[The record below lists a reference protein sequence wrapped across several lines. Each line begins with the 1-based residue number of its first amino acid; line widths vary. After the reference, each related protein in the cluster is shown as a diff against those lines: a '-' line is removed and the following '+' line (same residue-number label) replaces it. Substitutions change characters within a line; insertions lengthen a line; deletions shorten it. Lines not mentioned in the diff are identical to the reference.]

1 MLRPVK
7 MSRVVV
13 AGSKSVISPVVE
25 KLHELRLL
33 HIVNYNGSQPQFEM
47 GKPIGKAK
55 EYSED
60 LIKLRSV
67 TRYLDLNKKFPDKA
81 YPESQVLSEMDNL
94 LNNVGA
100 DVTATYERIAA
111 IDAEVK
117 SKQDQI
123 KALTPLA
130 VLPLPLESYYGY
142 DSLATFVGTA
152 ATPVDADV
160 ARVSPVNE
168 IYSGSA
174 KNATFVAI
182 FVPAEK
188 ASEVSSVLS
197 EHGFS
202 EISVPRLEGN
212 VDSAIA
218 TLEGGIKSLE
228 GEKVPLQ
235 KKLADM
241 KKQYEDLMLA
251 TDEYLSM
258 QTHKTEA
265 PLRFAETANAF
276 VIDGYV
282 PADQFS
288 RLKSELESAAGGK
301 LEVSLI
307 ADNEADELAEK
318 GEDIPTQMDN
328 PSLVK
333 PYELVTKMFAIPEY
347 KEFDPSLL
355 IFVFFPIMFGMILGD
370 IGYGVM
376 AFLTMVLLKKKFKTP
391 GWQQLI
397 NVVQISSVWAVIFG
411 IFFGE
416 IFGPLGLWGKVM
428 GHLHEHELEAVKAA
442 GLYFGEGVFGSLGR
456 IGFWPG
462 IDIFPLDRLAS
473 NAVLLLIGTSV
484 IIGIIHCSVGS
495 ILGIKTELAYGEKKH
510 AYFEKLPVMLIQVF
524 FGLLVL
530 GLVMGQMMLVI
541 ASAII
546 IVVAMV
552 MLVMG
557 PEGPMGLAHMPFYVS
572 NLISYLRLL
581 AIGLASVGLA
591 FAANQLAFYVVM
603 PMLSSGATD
612 SAEFTIPAIIAGL
625 VVLFA
630 VHFINFLLGILSPFM
645 HPLRLHYVEMFTKFY
660 SNHGGGVE
668 YSPFGHVRRFLKA

>member
-1 MLRPVK
+1 

-33 HIVNYNGSQPQFEM
+33 HIVNYNGSQPQFEL

-60 LIKLRSV
+60 LIKLRSI
-67 TRYLDLNKKFPDKA
+67 TRYLDLKNKAPDKT

-94 LNNVGA
+94 LNNIGA
-100 DVTATYERIAA
+100 DVTATFERITA
-111 IDAEVK
+111 IEAEVK

-123 KALTPLA
+123 KSLTPLA
-130 VLPLPLESYYGY
+130 VLPLPLDAYYGY
-142 DSLATFVGTA
+142 ESLATFVGTA
-152 ATPVDADV
+152 KTPVDADV
-160 ARVSPVNE
+160 AKVSPVNE

-174 KNATFVAI
+174 KNATFVAV
-182 FVPAEK
+182 FVPADK
-188 ASEVSSVLS
+188 AGEVSSVLS

-202 EISVPRLEGN
+202 ELSVPKLEGN
-212 VDSAIA
+212 VDAAIA

-228 GEKVPLQ
+228 GEKAPLQ
-235 KKLADM
+235 KKLADI

-251 TDEYLSM
+251 TDEFLSM
-258 QTHKTEA
+258 ETRKTEA
-265 PLRFAETANAF
+265 PLRFAETNNAF

-301 LEVSLI
+301 IEVSLI
-307 ADNEADELAEK
+307 ADKEAEDLVEK
-318 GEDIPTQMDN
+318 GEDVPSQMDN

-333 PYELVTKMFAIPEY
+333 PYELITKLFAIPEY

-370 IGYGVM
+370 VGYGVM
-376 AFLTMVLLKKKFKTP
+376 TLLVLIMLKKKFRTP

-397 NVVQISSVWAVIFG
+397 NVVMIGSVWSIIFG
-411 IFFGE
+411 VFFGE
-416 IFGPLGLWGKVM
+416 IFGPLGLWGRIM
-428 GHLHEHELEAVKAA
+428 HQLPEHEIELAKEA

-456 IGFWPG
+456 LGPLG
-462 IDIFPLDRLAS
+462 IFPLDRLAT
-473 NAVLLLIGTSV
+473 NAVLLLIGTS
-484 IIGIIHCSVGS
+484 IFIGVIHCSVGS
-495 ILGIKTELAYGEKKH
+495 ILGIKTELNYGEKKH
-510 AYFEKLPVMLIQVF
+510 AYFERLPVMLFQVF
-524 FGLLVL
+524 FSIALL
-530 GLVMGQMMLVI
+530 GLIMGQSILTYLG
-541 ASAII
+541 I
-546 IVVAMV
+546 IVVVVSIV

-557 PEGPMGLAHMPFYVS
+557 PEGAMGLAHVPSYVS

-591 FAANQLAFYVVM
+591 YAANQLAFYVIM
-603 PMLSSGATD
+603 PMLSGGATN
-612 SAEFTIPAIIAGL
+612 SAEFTIPAIIAGIMIL
-625 VVLFA
+625 VV

-660 SNHGGGVE
+660 SAHGGGVE
-668 YSPFGHVRRFLKA
+668 YSPFGHVRKFLKA

>member
-13 AGSKSVISPVVE
+13 AGSKDVIAPVVE
-25 KLHELRLL
+25 KLHELHLL
-33 HIVNYNGSQPQFEM
+33 HIVNYNGNQPSFEM

-55 EYSED
+55 EYSEN

-67 TRYLDLNKKFPDKA
+67 TRYLDIKNKAPEKV
-81 YPESQVLSEMDNL
+81 YPESQILSEMDNL

-100 DVTATYERIAA
+100 DITATYERITA

-123 KALTPLA
+123 RVLKPLA
-130 VLPLPLESYYGY
+130 VLPLPLEAYYGY

-160 ARVSPVNE
+160 AKVSPVNE

-174 KNATFVAI
+174 KNATVVAV
-182 FVPAEK
+182 FVPIDK
-188 ASEVSSVLS
+188 AGEVSSVLS
-197 EHGFS
+197 EHGFA
-202 EISVPRLEGN
+202 EMSVPKLEGS

-218 TLEGGIKSLE
+218 TLEGSIKSLE
-228 GEKVPLQ
+228 GEKAPLQ

-258 QTHKTEA
+258 QTQKTEA

-276 VIDGYV
+276 VIDGWG
-282 PADQFS
+282 PSDQFS
-288 RLKSELESAAGGK
+288 RLKGELESTAGGK
-301 LEVSLI
+301 VDVQLI
-307 ADNEADELAEK
+307 DDKEADGLVEQ
-318 GEDIPTQMDN
+318 GEDIPTKIDN

-333 PYELVTKMFAIPEY
+333 PYELITRLFAIPEY

-370 IGYGVM
+370 IGYGIM
-376 AFLTMVLLKKKFKTP
+376 TFLVVLLLKKKFRTE
-391 GWQQLI
+391 GWQQLTNI
-397 NVVQISSVWAVIFG
+397 VLIASVWAIIFG

-416 IFGPLGLWGKVM
+416 IFGPLGLWGRIM
-428 GHLHEHELEAVKAA
+428 GHLPEAQIELLKEE

-456 IGFWPG
+456 LGPLG
-462 IDIFPLDRLAS
+462 IFPMDRLAT
-473 NAVLLLIGTSV
+473 NAVLLLIGTS
-484 IIGIIHCSVGS
+484 IFIGVIHCSVGS
-495 ILGIKTELAYGEKKH
+495 ILGIKTELNYGEKKH
-510 AYFEKLPVMLIQVF
+510 AYFERLPVMLFQIF
-524 FGLLVL
+524 FSIALL
-530 GLVMGQMMLVI
+530 GLVMGQMMMVYLGGL
-541 ASAII
+541 
-546 IVVAMV
+546 IVVVSIV
-552 MLVMG
+552 MMVMG
-557 PEGPMGLAHMPFYVS
+557 PEGPMGLAHVPFYVS

-591 FAANQLAFYVVM
+591 FAANQLAFYVIM
-603 PMLSSGATD
+603 PMLSGGATN
-612 SAEFTIPAIIAGL
+612 SAEFSIPAIIIGIL
-625 VVLFA
+625 VLTV
-630 VHFINFLLGILSPFM
+630 VHFINMLLGILSPFM

-660 SNHGGGVE
+660 SAHGGGVE

>member
-13 AGSKSVISPVVE
+13 AGSKDVISPVVE

-33 HIVNYNGSQPQFEM
+33 HIVNYNGNQPEFEL

-60 LIKLRSV
+60 LIKLRSA
-67 TRYLDLNKKFPDKA
+67 TRYLDIKNKAPDKT

-100 DVTATYERIAA
+100 EVTATFERITA
-111 IDAEVK
+111 IEAEVK

-123 KALTPLA
+123 KALTPLS
-130 VLPLPLESYYGY
+130 VLPLPLDAYYGY

-168 IYSGSA
+168 VFTGTA
-174 KNATFVAI
+174 KNATLVAI
-182 FVPAEK
+182 FVPADK
-188 ASEVSSVLS
+188 AGEVSAVLS

-202 EISVPRLEGN
+202 ETSVPKLEGN

-218 TLEGGIKSLE
+218 TLEGSIKSLE
-228 GEKVPLQ
+228 GEMAPLQ

-258 QTHKTEA
+258 QTRKTEA

-282 PADQFS
+282 PSDQFA
-288 RLKSELESAAGGK
+288 RLKSELESAAGGR
-301 LEVSLI
+301 LEVQLI
-307 ADNEADELAEK
+307 ADKEADDLVEK
-318 GEDIPTQMDN
+318 GEDVPTQMDN
-328 PSLVK
+328 PSLAK
-333 PYELVTKMFAIPEY
+333 PYELVTRLFAIPEY

-370 IGYGVM
+370 VGYGVM
-376 AFLTMVLLKKKFKTP
+376 TLLVLILLKKRFRTE

-397 NVVQISSVWAVIFG
+397 NIVMIGSVWSIIFG
-411 IFFGE
+411 VFYGE
-416 IFGPLGLWGKVM
+416 IFGPLGLWGRVM
-428 GHLHEHELEAVKAA
+428 GQLPEAELVHLKSV
-442 GLYFGEGVFGSLGR
+442 GLYFGEGVYGSLGR
-456 IGFWPG
+456 LGPLG
-462 IDIFPLDRLAS
+462 IFPMDRLAS
-473 NAVLLLIGTSV
+473 NAVLLLIGTS
-484 IIGIIHCSVGS
+484 IFIGVIHCSVGS
-495 ILGIKTELAYGEKKH
+495 ILGILTELNYGEKKH
-510 AYFEKLPVMLIQVF
+510 AYFERLPVMLFQVF
-524 FGLLVL
+524 FAIALL
-530 GLVMGQMMLVI
+530 GLVMGQMIMVYLGAVV
-541 ASAII
+541 
-546 IVVAMV
+546 IVVSIV
-552 MLVMG
+552 MMVMG
-557 PEGPMGLAHMPFYVS
+557 PEGAMGLAHVPSYVS
-572 NLISYLRLL
+572 NLISYLRIL

-591 FAANQLAFYVVM
+591 YAANQLAFYVIM
-603 PMLSSGATD
+603 PMLSGGAKD
-612 SAEFTIPAIIAGL
+612 SAEFTIPAIIVGVL
-625 VVLFA
+625 VLLV

-660 SNHGGGVE
+660 SAHGGGVE

>member
-13 AGSKSVISPVVE
+13 AGSKDVISPVVE

-33 HIVNYNGSQPQFEM
+33 HIVNYNGNQPEFEL

-60 LIKLRSV
+60 LIKLRSA
-67 TRYLDLNKKFPDKA
+67 TRYLDIKNKAPDKT

-100 DVTATYERIAA
+100 EVTATFERITV
-111 IDAEVK
+111 IEAEVK

-123 KALTPLA
+123 KALTPLS
-130 VLPLPLESYYGY
+130 VLPLPLDAYYGY

-168 IYSGSA
+168 VFTGTA
-174 KNATFVAI
+174 KNATLVAI
-182 FVPAEK
+182 FVPADK
-188 ASEVSSVLS
+188 AGEVSAVLS

-202 EISVPRLEGN
+202 ETSVPKLEGN

-218 TLEGGIKSLE
+218 TLEGSIKSLV
-228 GEKVPLQ
+228 GEMAPLQ

-258 QTHKTEA
+258 QTRKTEA

-282 PADQFS
+282 PSDQFA
-288 RLKSELESAAGGK
+288 RLKSELESAAGGR
-301 LEVSLI
+301 LEVQLI
-307 ADNEADELAEK
+307 ADKEADDLVEK
-318 GEDIPTQMDN
+318 GEDVPTKMDN
-328 PSLVK
+328 PSLAR
-333 PYELVTKMFAIPEY
+333 PYELVTRLFAIPEY

-370 IGYGVM
+370 VGYGVM
-376 AFLTMVLLKKKFKTP
+376 TLLVLILLKKRFRTE

-397 NVVQISSVWAVIFG
+397 NIVMIGSVWSIIFG
-411 IFFGE
+411 VFYGE
-416 IFGPLGLWGKVM
+416 IFGPLGLWGRVM
-428 GHLHEHELEAVKAA
+428 GQLPEAELEHLKSI
-442 GLYFGEGVFGSLGR
+442 GLYFGEGVYGSLGR
-456 IGFWPG
+456 LGPLG
-462 IDIFPLDRLAS
+462 IFPMDRLAS
-473 NAVLLLIGTSV
+473 NAVLLLIGTS
-484 IIGIIHCSVGS
+484 IFIGVIHCSVGS
-495 ILGIKTELAYGEKKH
+495 ILGILTELNYGEKKH
-510 AYFEKLPVMLIQVF
+510 AYFERLPVMLFQVF
-524 FGLLVL
+524 FAIALL
-530 GLVMGQMMLVI
+530 GLVMGQMIMVYLGAVV
-541 ASAII
+541 
-546 IVVAMV
+546 IVVSIV
-552 MLVMG
+552 MMVMG
-557 PEGPMGLAHMPFYVS
+557 PEGAMGLAHVPSYVS
-572 NLISYLRLL
+572 NLISYLRIL

-591 FAANQLAFYVVM
+591 YAANQLAFFVIM
-603 PMLSSGATD
+603 PMLSGGAKD
-612 SAEFTIPAIIAGL
+612 SSEFTIPAIIVGVL
-625 VVLFA
+625 VLLV

-660 SNHGGGVE
+660 SAHGGGVE

>member
-1 MLRPVK
+1 M
-7 MSRVVV
+7 
-13 AGSKSVISPVVE
+13 
-25 KLHELRLL
+25 L
-33 HIVNYNGSQPQFEM
+33 HIVNYNGNQPEFEL

-60 LIKLRSV
+60 LIKLRSA
-67 TRYLDLNKKFPDKA
+67 TRYLDIKNKAPDKT

-100 DVTATYERIAA
+100 EVTATFERITA
-111 IDAEVK
+111 IEAEVK
-117 SKQDQI
+117 SKQDQV
-123 KALTPLA
+123 KALTPLS
-130 VLPLPLESYYGY
+130 VLPLPLDAYYGY

-168 IYSGSA
+168 VFTGTA
-174 KNATFVAI
+174 KNATLVAI
-182 FVPAEK
+182 FVPADK
-188 ASEVSSVLS
+188 AGEVSAVLS

-202 EISVPRLEGN
+202 ETSVPKLEGN

-228 GEKVPLQ
+228 GELAPLQ

-258 QTHKTEA
+258 QTRKTEA

-282 PADQFS
+282 PSDQFS
-288 RLKSELESAAGGK
+288 RLKSELESAAGGR
-301 LEVSLI
+301 LEVQLI
-307 ADNEADELAEK
+307 ADKEADDLVEK
-318 GEDIPTQMDN
+318 GEDVPTKMDN
-328 PSLVK
+328 PSLAK
-333 PYELVTKMFAIPEY
+333 PYELVTRLFAIPEY

-370 IGYGVM
+370 VGYGVM
-376 AFLTMVLLKKKFKTP
+376 TLLVLILLKKRFRTE

-397 NVVQISSVWAVIFG
+397 NIVMIGSVWSIIFG
-411 IFFGE
+411 VFYGE
-416 IFGPLGLWGKVM
+416 IFGPLGLWGRVM
-428 GHLHEHELEAVKAA
+428 GQLPEAELEHLKSV
-442 GLYFGEGVFGSLGR
+442 GLYFGEGVYGSLGR
-456 IGFWPG
+456 LGPLG
-462 IDIFPLDRLAS
+462 IFPMDRLAS
-473 NAVLLLIGTSV
+473 NAVLLLIGTS
-484 IIGIIHCSVGS
+484 IFIGVIHCSVGS
-495 ILGIKTELAYGEKKH
+495 ILGILTELNYGEKKH
-510 AYFEKLPVMLIQVF
+510 AYFERLPVMLFQVF
-524 FGLLVL
+524 FAIALL
-530 GLVMGQMMLVI
+530 GLVMGQMIMVYLGAVV
-541 ASAII
+541 
-546 IVVAMV
+546 IVVSIV
-552 MLVMG
+552 MMVMG
-557 PEGPMGLAHMPFYVS
+557 PEGAMGLAHVPSYVS
-572 NLISYLRLL
+572 NLISYLRIL

-591 FAANQLAFYVVM
+591 YAANQLAFYVIM
-603 PMLSSGATD
+603 PMLSGGAKD
-612 SAEFTIPAIIAGL
+612 SSEFTIPAIIVGVL
-625 VVLFA
+625 VLLV

-660 SNHGGGVE
+660 SAHGGGVE

>member
-1 MLRPVK
+1 
-7 MSRVVV
+7 V
-13 AGSKSVISPVVE
+13 AGSKDVISPVVE

-33 HIVNYNGSQPQFEM
+33 HIVNYNGNQPEFEL

-60 LIKLRSV
+60 LIKLRSA
-67 TRYLDLNKKFPDKA
+67 TRYLDIKNKAPDKT

-100 DVTATYERIAA
+100 EVTATFERITA
-111 IDAEVK
+111 IEAEVK
-117 SKQDQI
+117 SKQDQV
-123 KALTPLA
+123 KALTPLS
-130 VLPLPLESYYGY
+130 VLPLPLDAYYGY

-168 IYSGSA
+168 VFTGTA
-174 KNATFVAI
+174 KNATLVAI
-182 FVPAEK
+182 FVPADK
-188 ASEVSSVLS
+188 AGEVSAVLS

-202 EISVPRLEGN
+202 ETSVPKLEGN

-218 TLEGGIKSLE
+218 TLEGSIKSLE
-228 GEKVPLQ
+228 GEMAPLQ

-258 QTHKTEA
+258 QTRKTEA

-282 PADQFS
+282 PSDQFA
-288 RLKSELESAAGGK
+288 RLKSELESAAGGR
-301 LEVSLI
+301 LEVQLI
-307 ADNEADELAEK
+307 ADKEADDLVEK
-318 GEDIPTQMDN
+318 GEDVPTKMDN
-328 PSLVK
+328 PSLAR
-333 PYELVTKMFAIPEY
+333 PYELVTRLFAIPEY

-370 IGYGVM
+370 VGYGVM
-376 AFLTMVLLKKKFKTP
+376 TLLVLILLKKRFRTE

-397 NVVQISSVWAVIFG
+397 NIVMIGSVWSIIFG
-411 IFFGE
+411 VFYGE
-416 IFGPLGLWGKVM
+416 IFGPLGLWGRVM
-428 GHLHEHELEAVKAA
+428 GQLPEHELELAKEA
-442 GLYFGEGVFGSLGR
+442 GLYFGEGVYGSLGR
-456 IGFWPG
+456 LGPLG
-462 IDIFPLDRLAS
+462 IFPMDRLAS
-473 NAVLLLIGTSV
+473 NAVLLLIGTS
-484 IIGIIHCSVGS
+484 IFIGVIHCSVGS
-495 ILGIKTELAYGEKKH
+495 ILGILTELNYGEKKH
-510 AYFEKLPVMLIQVF
+510 AYFERLPVMLFQVF
-524 FGLLVL
+524 FAIALL
-530 GLVMGQMMLVI
+530 GLVMGQMIMVYLGAVV
-541 ASAII
+541 
-546 IVVAMV
+546 IVVSIV
-552 MLVMG
+552 MMVMG
-557 PEGPMGLAHMPFYVS
+557 PEGAMGLAHVPSYVS
-572 NLISYLRLL
+572 NLISYLRIL

-591 FAANQLAFYVVM
+591 YAANQLAFYVIM
-603 PMLSSGATD
+603 PMLSGGAKD
-612 SAEFTIPAIIAGL
+612 SSEFTIPAIIVGVL
-625 VVLFA
+625 VLLV

-660 SNHGGGVE
+660 SAHGGGVE

>member
-33 HIVNYNGSQPQFEM
+33 HIVNYNGSQPQFEL

-60 LIKLRSV
+60 LIKLRSI
-67 TRYLDLNKKFPDKA
+67 TRYLDLKNKAPDKT

-94 LNNVGA
+94 LNNIGA
-100 DVTATYERIAA
+100 DVTATFERITA
-111 IDAEVK
+111 IEAEVK

-130 VLPLPLESYYGY
+130 VLPLPLDAYYGY
-142 DSLATFVGTA
+142 ESLATFVGTA
-152 ATPVDADV
+152 KTPVDADV
-160 ARVSPVNE
+160 AKVSPVNE

-174 KNATFVAI
+174 KNATFVAV
-182 FVPAEK
+182 FVPADK
-188 ASEVSSVLS
+188 AGEVSSVLS

-202 EISVPRLEGN
+202 ELSVPKLEGN
-212 VDSAIA
+212 VDAAIA
-218 TLEGGIKSLE
+218 TLEGSIKSLE
-228 GEKVPLQ
+228 GERAPLQ
-235 KKLADM
+235 KKLADI

-251 TDEYLSM
+251 TDEFLSM
-258 QTHKTEA
+258 ETRKTEA
-265 PLRFAETANAF
+265 PLRFAETDNAF

-288 RLKSELESAAGGK
+288 RLKSELESASGGK
-301 LEVSLI
+301 IEVSLI
-307 ADNEADELAEK
+307 ADKEADDLVEK
-318 GEDIPTQMDN
+318 GEDVPSQMDN

-333 PYELVTKMFAIPEY
+333 PYELITRLFAIPEY

-376 AFLTMVLLKKKFKTP
+376 TLLVLMMLKKKFRTP

-397 NVVQISSVWAVIFG
+397 NVVMVGGVWAIIFG
-411 IFFGE
+411 VFFGE
-416 IFGPLGLWGKVM
+416 IFGPLGLWGRIM
-428 GHLHEHELEAVKAA
+428 GQLSEHEIELAKEA

-456 IGFWPG
+456 LGPLG
-462 IDIFPLDRLAS
+462 IFPLDRLAT
-473 NAVLLLIGTSV
+473 NAVLLLIGTS
-484 IIGIIHCSVGS
+484 IFIGVIHCSVGS
-495 ILGIKTELAYGEKKH
+495 ILGIKTELNYGEKKH
-510 AYFEKLPVMLIQVF
+510 AYFERLPVMLFQVF
-524 FGLLVL
+524 FCLALL
-530 GLVMGQMMLVI
+530 GLIMGQSILTYLG
-541 ASAII
+541 I
-546 IVVAMV
+546 IVVVVSIV

-557 PEGPMGLAHMPFYVS
+557 PEGAMGLAHVPSYVS

-591 FAANQLAFYVVM
+591 YAANQLAFYVIM
-603 PMLSSGATD
+603 PMLSGGATN
-612 SAEFTIPAIIAGL
+612 SAEFTIPAIIAGIMIL
-625 VVLFA
+625 VV

-660 SNHGGGVE
+660 SAHGGGVE
-668 YSPFGHVRRFLKA
+668 YSPFGHVRKFLKA

>member
-13 AGSKSVISPVVE
+13 AGSKDVISPVVE

-33 HIVNYNGSQPQFEM
+33 HIVSYNGNQPEFEL

-60 LIKLRSV
+60 LIKLRSA
-67 TRYLDLNKKFPDKA
+67 TRYLDIKNKAPDKT

-100 DVTATYERIAA
+100 EVTATFERITA
-111 IDAEVK
+111 IEAEVK

-123 KALTPLA
+123 KALTPLS
-130 VLPLPLESYYGY
+130 VLPLPLDAYYGY

-168 IYSGSA
+168 IYTGTA
-174 KNATFVAI
+174 KNATLVAI
-182 FVPAEK
+182 FVPADK
-188 ASEVSSVLS
+188 AGEVSAVLS

-202 EISVPRLEGN
+202 ETSVPKLEGN

-218 TLEGGIKSLE
+218 TLEGSIKSLD
-228 GEKVPLQ
+228 GEMAPLK

-258 QTHKTEA
+258 QTRKTEA

-282 PADQFS
+282 PSDQFS
-288 RLKSELESAAGGK
+288 RLKNELESAAGGR
-301 LEVSLI
+301 LEVQLI
-307 ADNEADELAEK
+307 ADKEADDLVEK
-318 GEDIPTQMDN
+318 GEDVPTQMDN
-328 PSLVK
+328 PSLAR
-333 PYELVTKMFAIPEY
+333 PYELVTRLFAIPEY

-370 IGYGVM
+370 VGYGVM
-376 AFLTMVLLKKKFKTP
+376 TFLVLVLLKKRFRTE

-397 NVVQISSVWAVIFG
+397 NIVMIGSVWSIIFG
-411 IFFGE
+411 VFYGE
-416 IFGPLGLWGKVM
+416 IFGPLGLWGRVM
-428 GHLHEHELEAVKAA
+428 GQLPEAELEHLKSV
-442 GLYFGEGVFGSLGR
+442 GLYFGEGVYGSLGR
-456 IGFWPG
+456 LGPLG
-462 IDIFPLDRLAS
+462 IFPMDRLAS
-473 NAVLLLIGTSV
+473 NAVLLLIGTS
-484 IIGIIHCSVGS
+484 IFIGVIHCSVGS
-495 ILGIKTELAYGEKKH
+495 ILGILTELNYGEKKH
-510 AYFEKLPVMLIQVF
+510 AYFERLPVMLFQVF
-524 FGLLVL
+524 FAIALL
-530 GLVMGQMMLVI
+530 GLVMGQMIMVYLGAVV
-541 ASAII
+541 
-546 IVVAMV
+546 IVVSIV
-552 MLVMG
+552 MMVMG
-557 PEGPMGLAHMPFYVS
+557 PEGAMGLAHVPSYVS
-572 NLISYLRLL
+572 NLISYLRIL

-591 FAANQLAFYVVM
+591 YAANQLAFYVIM
-603 PMLSSGATD
+603 PMLSGGAKD
-612 SAEFTIPAIIAGL
+612 SAEFTIPAIIVGVL
-625 VVLFA
+625 VLLV

-660 SNHGGGVE
+660 SAHGGGVE

>member
-13 AGSKSVISPVVE
+13 AGSKNVISPVVE

-55 EYSED
+55 EYSEN

-67 TRYLDLNKKFPDKA
+67 TRYLELNKKFPDKA
-81 YPESQVLSEMDNL
+81 YPESQVLSELDNL

-100 DVTATYERIAA
+100 DVTATYERIVA

-123 KALTPLA
+123 KSLTPLA
-130 VLPLPLESYYGY
+130 VLPLPLEAYYGY

-152 ATPVDADV
+152 TTPVDADV

-168 IYSGSA
+168 VYSGSA
-174 KNATFVAI
+174 KNATFVAV

-188 ASEVSSVLS
+188 AGEVSSVLS

-202 EISVPRLEGN
+202 ETSVPRLEGN

-258 QTHKTEA
+258 QTQKTEV

-288 RLKSELESAAGGK
+288 RLKSELESAAGGR

-307 ADNEADELAEK
+307 ADKETDKLVEK
-318 GEDIPTQMDN
+318 GEDVPTQMDN

-333 PYELVTKMFAIPEY
+333 PYELITRMFAIPEY

-355 IFVFFPIMFGMILGD
+355 IFIFFPIMFGMILGD

-376 AFLTMVLLKKKFKTP
+376 SLLTMVLLKKKFKTP

-397 NVVQISSVWAVIFG
+397 NVVLISSVWAIIFG

-428 GHLHEHELEAVKAA
+428 GQLPEHEL
-442 GLYFGEGVFGSLGR
+442 
-456 IGFWPG
+456 
-462 IDIFPLDRLAS
+462 
-473 NAVLLLIGTSV
+473 
-484 IIGIIHCSVGS
+484 
-495 ILGIKTELAYGEKKH
+495 
-510 AYFEKLPVMLIQVF
+510 
-524 FGLLVL
+524 
-530 GLVMGQMMLVI
+530 
-541 ASAII
+541 
-546 IVVAMV
+546 
-552 MLVMG
+552 
-557 PEGPMGLAHMPFYVS
+557 
-572 NLISYLRLL
+572 
-581 AIGLASVGLA
+581 
-591 FAANQLAFYVVM
+591 
-603 PMLSSGATD
+603 
-612 SAEFTIPAIIAGL
+612 
-625 VVLFA
+625 
-630 VHFINFLLGILSPFM
+630 
-645 HPLRLHYVEMFTKFY
+645 
-660 SNHGGGVE
+660 
-668 YSPFGHVRRFLKA
+668 

>member
-13 AGSKSVISPVVE
+13 AGSKDVISPVVE

-33 HIVNYNGSQPQFEM
+33 HIVNYNGNQPEFEL

-60 LIKLRSV
+60 LIKLRSA
-67 TRYLDLNKKFPDKA
+67 TRYLDIKNKAPDKT

-100 DVTATYERIAA
+100 EVTATFERITA
-111 IDAEVK
+111 IEAEVK

-123 KALTPLA
+123 KALTPLS
-130 VLPLPLESYYGY
+130 VLPLPLDAYYGY
-142 DSLATFVGTA
+142 DSLATFVGMA

-160 ARVSPVNE
+160 ARVSPVSE
-168 IYSGSA
+168 VFTGTA
-174 KNATFVAI
+174 KNATLVAI
-182 FVPAEK
+182 FVPADK
-188 ASEVSSVLS
+188 AGEVSAVLS

-202 EISVPRLEGN
+202 ETSVPKLEGN
-212 VDSAIA
+212 VDAAIA
-218 TLEGGIKSLE
+218 TLEGSIKSLE
-228 GEKVPLQ
+228 GEMAPLK

-258 QTHKTEA
+258 QTRKTEA

-282 PADQFS
+282 PSDQFS
-288 RLKSELESAAGGK
+288 RLKSELESAAGGR
-301 LEVSLI
+301 LEVQLI
-307 ADNEADELAEK
+307 ADKEADDLVEK
-318 GEDIPTQMDN
+318 GEDVPTQMDN
-328 PSLVK
+328 PSLAR
-333 PYELVTKMFAIPEY
+333 PYELVTRLFAIPEY

-370 IGYGVM
+370 VGYGVM
-376 AFLTMVLLKKKFKTP
+376 TFLVLILLKKRFRTE

-397 NVVQISSVWAVIFG
+397 NIVMIGSVWSIIFG
-411 IFFGE
+411 VFYGE
-416 IFGPLGLWGKVM
+416 IFGPLGLWGRIM
-428 GHLHEHELEAVKAA
+428 GQLSEADIEHVKSI
-442 GLYFGEGVFGSLGR
+442 GLYFGEGVYGSWGRLGPL
-456 IGFWPG
+456 G
-462 IDIFPLDRLAS
+462 IFPMDRLAS
-473 NAVLLLIGTSV
+473 NAVLLLIGTS
-484 IIGIIHCSVGS
+484 IFIGVIHCSVGS
-495 ILGIKTELAYGEKKH
+495 ILGILTELNYGEKKH
-510 AYFEKLPVMLIQVF
+510 AYFERLPVMLFQVF
-524 FGLLVL
+524 FAIALL
-530 GLVMGQMMLVI
+530 GLVMGQMIMVYLGAVV
-541 ASAII
+541 
-546 IVVAMV
+546 IVVSIV
-552 MLVMG
+552 MMVMG
-557 PEGPMGLAHMPFYVS
+557 PEGAMGLAHVPSYVS
-572 NLISYLRLL
+572 NLISYLRIL

-591 FAANQLAFYVVM
+591 YAANQLAFYVIM
-603 PMLSSGATD
+603 PMLSGGAKD
-612 SAEFTIPAIIAGL
+612 SAEFTIPAIIVGVL
-625 VVLFA
+625 VLLV

-660 SNHGGGVE
+660 SAHGGGVE

>member
-13 AGSKSVISPVVE
+13 AGSKDVISPVVE

-33 HIVNYNGSQPQFEM
+33 HIVNYNGNQPEFEL

-60 LIKLRSV
+60 LIKLRSA
-67 TRYLDLNKKFPDKA
+67 TRYLDIKNKAPDKT

-100 DVTATYERIAA
+100 EVTATFERITA
-111 IDAEVK
+111 IEAEVK

-123 KALTPLA
+123 KALTPLS
-130 VLPLPLESYYGY
+130 VLPLPLDAYYGY

-168 IYSGSA
+168 VFSGTA
-174 KNATFVAI
+174 KNATLVAI
-182 FVPAEK
+182 FVPADK
-188 ASEVSSVLS
+188 AGEVSAVLS

-202 EISVPRLEGN
+202 ETSVPKLEGN
-212 VDSAIA
+212 VDAAIA
-218 TLEGGIKSLE
+218 TLEGSIKSLD
-228 GEKVPLQ
+228 GEMAPLK

-258 QTHKTEA
+258 QTRKTEA

-282 PADQFS
+282 PSDQFS
-288 RLKSELESAAGGK
+288 RLKSELESAAGGR
-301 LEVSLI
+301 LEVQLI
-307 ADNEADELAEK
+307 ADKEADDLVEK
-318 GEDIPTQMDN
+318 GEDVPTQMDN
-328 PSLVK
+328 PSLAR
-333 PYELVTKMFAIPEY
+333 PYELVTRLFAIPEY

-370 IGYGVM
+370 VGYGVM
-376 AFLTMVLLKKKFKTP
+376 TLLVLILLKKRFRTD

-397 NVVQISSVWAVIFG
+397 NIVMIGSVWSIIFG
-411 IFFGE
+411 VFYGE
-416 IFGPLGLWGKVM
+416 IFGPLGLWGRIM
-428 GHLHEHELEAVKAA
+428 GQLPEAELEHLKSV
-442 GLYFGEGVFGSLGR
+442 GLYFGEGVYGSLGR
-456 IGFWPG
+456 LGPLG
-462 IDIFPLDRLAS
+462 IFPMDRLAS
-473 NAVLLLIGTSV
+473 NAVLLLIGTS
-484 IIGIIHCSVGS
+484 IFIGVIHCSVGS
-495 ILGIKTELAYGEKKH
+495 ILGILTELNYGEKKH
-510 AYFEKLPVMLIQVF
+510 AYFERLPVMLFQVF
-524 FGLLVL
+524 FAIALL
-530 GLVMGQMMLVI
+530 GLVMGQMIMVYLGAVV
-541 ASAII
+541 
-546 IVVAMV
+546 IVVSIV
-552 MLVMG
+552 MMVMG
-557 PEGPMGLAHMPFYVS
+557 PEGAMGLAHVPSYVS
-572 NLISYLRLL
+572 NLISYLRIL

-591 FAANQLAFYVVM
+591 YAANQLAFYVIM
-603 PMLSSGATD
+603 PMLSGGAKD
-612 SAEFTIPAIIAGL
+612 SAEFTIPAIIVGVL
-625 VVLFA
+625 VLLV

-660 SNHGGGVE
+660 SAHGGGVE

>member
-33 HIVNYNGSQPQFEM
+33 HIVNYNGSQPQFEL

-60 LIKLRSV
+60 LIKLRSI
-67 TRYLDLNKKFPDKA
+67 TRYLDLKNKAPDKT

-94 LNNVGA
+94 LNNIGA
-100 DVTATYERIAA
+100 DVTATFERITA

-123 KALTPLA
+123 KSLTPLA
-130 VLPLPLESYYGY
+130 VLPLPLDAYYGY
-142 DSLATFVGTA
+142 ESLATFVGTA
-152 ATPVDADV
+152 KTPVDADV
-160 ARVSPVNE
+160 AKVSPVNE

-174 KNATFVAI
+174 KNATFVAV
-182 FVPAEK
+182 FVPADK
-188 ASEVSSVLS
+188 AGEVSSVLS

-202 EISVPRLEGN
+202 ELSVPKLEGN
-212 VDSAIA
+212 VDAAIA

-228 GEKVPLQ
+228 GEKAPLQ
-235 KKLADM
+235 KKLADI

-251 TDEYLSM
+251 TDEFLSM
-258 QTHKTEA
+258 ETRKTEA
-265 PLRFAETANAF
+265 PLRFAETNNAF

-301 LEVSLI
+301 IEVSLI
-307 ADNEADELAEK
+307 ADKEAEDLVEK
-318 GEDIPTQMDN
+318 GEDVPSQMDN

-333 PYELVTKMFAIPEY
+333 PYELITKLFAIPEY

-370 IGYGVM
+370 VGYGVM
-376 AFLTMVLLKKKFKTP
+376 TLLVLIMLKKKFRTP

-397 NVVQISSVWAVIFG
+397 NVVMIGSVWSIIFG
-411 IFFGE
+411 VFFGE
-416 IFGPLGLWGKVM
+416 IFGPLGLWGRIM
-428 GHLHEHELEAVKAA
+428 HQLPEHEIELAKEA

-456 IGFWPG
+456 LGPLG
-462 IDIFPLDRLAS
+462 IFPLDRLAT
-473 NAVLLLIGTSV
+473 NAVLLLIGTS
-484 IIGIIHCSVGS
+484 IFIGVIHCSVGS
-495 ILGIKTELAYGEKKH
+495 ILGIKTELNYGEKKH
-510 AYFEKLPVMLIQVF
+510 AYFERLPVMLFQVF
-524 FGLLVL
+524 FSIALL
-530 GLVMGQMMLVI
+530 GLIMGQSILTYLG
-541 ASAII
+541 I
-546 IVVAMV
+546 IVVVVSIV

-557 PEGPMGLAHMPFYVS
+557 PEGAMGLAHVPSYVS

-591 FAANQLAFYVVM
+591 YAANQLAFYVIM
-603 PMLSSGATD
+603 PMLSGGATN
-612 SAEFTIPAIIAGL
+612 SAEFTIPAIIAGIMIL
-625 VVLFA
+625 VV

-660 SNHGGGVE
+660 SAHGGGVE
-668 YSPFGHVRRFLKA
+668 YSPFGHVRKFLKA

>member
-13 AGSKSVISPVVE
+13 AGSKDVISPVIE

-33 HIVNYNGSQPQFEM
+33 HIVNYNGNQPEFEL

-60 LIKLRSV
+60 LIKLRSA
-67 TRYLDLNKKFPDKA
+67 TRYLDIKNKAPDKT

-100 DVTATYERIAA
+100 EVTATFERITA
-111 IDAEVK
+111 IEAEVK
-117 SKQDQI
+117 SKQDQV
-123 KALTPLA
+123 KALTPLS
-130 VLPLPLESYYGY
+130 VLPLPLDAYYGY

-168 IYSGSA
+168 VFTGTA
-174 KNATFVAI
+174 KNATLVAI
-182 FVPAEK
+182 FVPADK
-188 ASEVSSVLS
+188 AGEVSAVLS

-202 EISVPRLEGN
+202 ETSVPKLEGN

-218 TLEGGIKSLE
+218 TLEGSIKSLE
-228 GEKVPLQ
+228 GEMAPLQ

-258 QTHKTEA
+258 QTRKTEA

-282 PADQFS
+282 PSDQFS
-288 RLKSELESAAGGK
+288 RLKSELESAAGGR
-301 LEVSLI
+301 LEVQLI
-307 ADNEADELAEK
+307 ADKEADDLVEK
-318 GEDIPTQMDN
+318 GEDVPTKMDN
-328 PSLVK
+328 PSLAK
-333 PYELVTKMFAIPEY
+333 PYELVTRLFAIPEY

-370 IGYGVM
+370 VGYGVM
-376 AFLTMVLLKKKFKTP
+376 TLLVLILLKKRFRTE

-397 NVVQISSVWAVIFG
+397 NIVMIGSVWSIIFG
-411 IFFGE
+411 VFYGE
-416 IFGPLGLWGKVM
+416 IFGPLGLWGRVM
-428 GHLHEHELEAVKAA
+428 GQLPEAELEHLKSI
-442 GLYFGEGVFGSLGR
+442 GLYFGEGVYGSLGR
-456 IGFWPG
+456 LGPLG
-462 IDIFPLDRLAS
+462 IFPMDRLAS
-473 NAVLLLIGTSV
+473 NAVLLLIGTS
-484 IIGIIHCSVGS
+484 IFIGVIHCSVGS
-495 ILGIKTELAYGEKKH
+495 ILGILTELNYGEKKH
-510 AYFEKLPVMLIQVF
+510 AYFERLPVMLFQVF
-524 FGLLVL
+524 FAIALL
-530 GLVMGQMMLVI
+530 GLVMGQMIMVYLGAVV
-541 ASAII
+541 
-546 IVVAMV
+546 IVVSIV
-552 MLVMG
+552 MMVMG
-557 PEGPMGLAHMPFYVS
+557 PEGAMGLAHVPSYVS
-572 NLISYLRLL
+572 NLISYLRIL

-591 FAANQLAFYVVM
+591 YAANQLAFFVIM
-603 PMLSSGATD
+603 PMLSGGAKD
-612 SAEFTIPAIIAGL
+612 SSEFTIPAIIVGVL
-625 VVLFA
+625 VLLV

-660 SNHGGGVE
+660 SAHGGGVE

>member
-1 MLRPVK
+1 M
-7 MSRVVV
+7 
-13 AGSKSVISPVVE
+13 
-25 KLHELRLL
+25 L
-33 HIVNYNGSQPQFEM
+33 HIVNYNGNQPEFEL

-60 LIKLRSV
+60 LIKLRSA
-67 TRYLDLNKKFPDKA
+67 TRYLDIKNKAPDKT

-100 DVTATYERIAA
+100 EVTATFERITV
-111 IDAEVK
+111 IEAEVK

-123 KALTPLA
+123 KALTPLS
-130 VLPLPLESYYGY
+130 VLPLPLDAYYGY

-168 IYSGSA
+168 VFTGTA
-174 KNATFVAI
+174 KNATLVAI
-182 FVPAEK
+182 FVPADK
-188 ASEVSSVLS
+188 AGEVSAVLS

-202 EISVPRLEGN
+202 ETSVPKLEGN

-228 GEKVPLQ
+228 GELAPLQ

-258 QTHKTEA
+258 QTRKTEA

-282 PADQFS
+282 PSDQFS
-288 RLKSELESAAGGK
+288 RLKSELESAAGGR
-301 LEVSLI
+301 LEVRLI
-307 ADNEADELAEK
+307 ADKEADDLVEK
-318 GEDIPTQMDN
+318 GEDVPTKMDN
-328 PSLVK
+328 PSLAK
-333 PYELVTKMFAIPEY
+333 PYELVTRLFAIPEY

-370 IGYGVM
+370 VGYGVM
-376 AFLTMVLLKKKFKTP
+376 TLLVLILLKKRFRTE

-397 NVVQISSVWAVIFG
+397 NIVMIGSVWSIIFG
-411 IFFGE
+411 VFYGE
-416 IFGPLGLWGKVM
+416 IFGPLGLWGRVM
-428 GHLHEHELEAVKAA
+428 GQLPEAELEHLKSI
-442 GLYFGEGVFGSLGR
+442 GLYFGEGVYGSLGR
-456 IGFWPG
+456 LGPLG
-462 IDIFPLDRLAS
+462 IFPMDRLAS
-473 NAVLLLIGTSV
+473 NAVLLLIGTS
-484 IIGIIHCSVGS
+484 IFIGVIHCSVGS
-495 ILGIKTELAYGEKKH
+495 ILGILTELNYGEKKH
-510 AYFEKLPVMLIQVF
+510 AYFERLPVMLFQVF
-524 FGLLVL
+524 FAIALL
-530 GLVMGQMMLVI
+530 GLVMGQMIMVYLGAVV
-541 ASAII
+541 
-546 IVVAMV
+546 IVVSIV
-552 MLVMG
+552 MMVMG
-557 PEGPMGLAHMPFYVS
+557 PEGAMGLAHVPSYVS
-572 NLISYLRLL
+572 NLISYLRIL

-591 FAANQLAFYVVM
+591 YAANQLAFFVIM
-603 PMLSSGATD
+603 PMLSGGAKD
-612 SAEFTIPAIIAGL
+612 SAEFTIPAIIVGVL
-625 VVLFA
+625 VLLV

-660 SNHGGGVE
+660 SAHGGGVE

>member
-1 MLRPVK
+1 M
-7 MSRVVV
+7 
-13 AGSKSVISPVVE
+13 AGSKDVISPVVE

-33 HIVNYNGSQPQFEM
+33 HIVNYNGNQPEFEL

-60 LIKLRSV
+60 LIKLRSA
-67 TRYLDLNKKFPDKA
+67 TRYLDIKNKAPDKT

-100 DVTATYERIAA
+100 EVTATFERITA
-111 IDAEVK
+111 IEAEVK
-117 SKQDQI
+117 SKQDQV
-123 KALTPLA
+123 KALTPLS
-130 VLPLPLESYYGY
+130 VLPLPLDEYYGY

-168 IYSGSA
+168 IFTGTA
-174 KNATFVAI
+174 KNATLVAI
-182 FVPAEK
+182 FVPADK
-188 ASEVSSVLS
+188 AGEVSSVLS

-202 EISVPRLEGN
+202 ETSVPKLEGN

-218 TLEGGIKSLE
+218 TLEGSIKSLE
-228 GEKVPLQ
+228 GEMAPLQ

-258 QTHKTEA
+258 QTRKTEA

-282 PADQFS
+282 PSDQFA
-288 RLKSELESAAGGK
+288 RLKSELESAAGGR
-301 LEVSLI
+301 LEVQLI
-307 ADNEADELAEK
+307 ADKEADDLVEK
-318 GEDIPTQMDN
+318 GEDVPTQMDN
-328 PSLVK
+328 PSLAK
-333 PYELVTKMFAIPEY
+333 PYELVTRLFAIPEY

-370 IGYGVM
+370 VGYGVM
-376 AFLTMVLLKKKFKTP
+376 TLLVLILLKKRFRTE

-397 NVVQISSVWAVIFG
+397 NIVMIGSVWAIIFG
-411 IFFGE
+411 VFYGE
-416 IFGPLGLWGKVM
+416 IFGPLGLWGRVM
-428 GHLHEHELEAVKAA
+428 GQLPEAELEHLKSV
-442 GLYFGEGVFGSLGR
+442 GLYFGEGVYGSLGR
-456 IGFWPG
+456 LGPLG
-462 IDIFPLDRLAS
+462 IFPMDRLAS
-473 NAVLLLIGTSV
+473 NAVLLLIGTS
-484 IIGIIHCSVGS
+484 IFIGVIHCSVGS
-495 ILGIKTELAYGEKKH
+495 ILGILTELNYGEKKH
-510 AYFEKLPVMLIQVF
+510 AYFERLPVMLFQVF
-524 FGLLVL
+524 FAIALL
-530 GLVMGQMMLVI
+530 GLVMGQMIMVYLGAVV
-541 ASAII
+541 
-546 IVVAMV
+546 IVVSIV
-552 MLVMG
+552 MMVMG
-557 PEGPMGLAHMPFYVS
+557 PEGAMGLAHVPSYVS
-572 NLISYLRLL
+572 NLISYLRIL

-591 FAANQLAFYVVM
+591 YAANQLAFYVIM
-603 PMLSSGATD
+603 PMLSGGAKD
-612 SAEFTIPAIIAGL
+612 SSEFTIPAIIVGVL
-625 VVLFA
+625 VLLV

-660 SNHGGGVE
+660 SAHGGGVE

>member
-13 AGSKSVISPVVE
+13 AGSKDVISPVVE

-33 HIVNYNGSQPQFEM
+33 HIVNYNGNQPEFEL

-67 TRYLDLNKKFPDKA
+67 TRYLDIKNKAPDKT

-100 DVTATYERIAA
+100 EVTATFERITA
-111 IDAEVK
+111 IEAEVK
-117 SKQDQI
+117 SKQDQV
-123 KALTPLA
+123 KALTPLS
-130 VLPLPLESYYGY
+130 VLPLPLDAYYGY

-168 IYSGSA
+168 IFTGTA
-174 KNATFVAI
+174 KNATLVAI
-182 FVPAEK
+182 FVPADK
-188 ASEVSSVLS
+188 AGEVSAVLS

-202 EISVPRLEGN
+202 ETSVPKLEGN

-218 TLEGGIKSLE
+218 TLEGSIKSLE
-228 GEKVPLQ
+228 GEMAPLQ

-258 QTHKTEA
+258 QTRKTEA

-282 PADQFS
+282 PSDQFA
-288 RLKSELESAAGGK
+288 RLKSELESAAGGR
-301 LEVSLI
+301 LEVQLI
-307 ADNEADELAEK
+307 ADKEADDLVEK
-318 GEDIPTQMDN
+318 GEDVPTQMDN
-328 PSLVK
+328 PSLAR
-333 PYELVTKMFAIPEY
+333 PYELVTRLFAIPEY

-370 IGYGVM
+370 VGYGVM
-376 AFLTMVLLKKKFKTP
+376 TLLVLILLKKRFRTE

-397 NVVQISSVWAVIFG
+397 NIVMIGSVWSIIFG
-411 IFFGE
+411 VFYGE
-416 IFGPLGLWGKVM
+416 IFGPLGLWGRVM
-428 GHLHEHELEAVKAA
+428 GQLPEAELEHLKSV
-442 GLYFGEGVFGSLGR
+442 GLYFGEGVYGSLGR
-456 IGFWPG
+456 LGPLG
-462 IDIFPLDRLAS
+462 IFPMDRLAS
-473 NAVLLLIGTSV
+473 NAVLLLIGTS
-484 IIGIIHCSVGS
+484 IFIGVIHCSVGS
-495 ILGIKTELAYGEKKH
+495 ILGILTELNYGEKKH
-510 AYFEKLPVMLIQVF
+510 AYFERLPVMLFQVF
-524 FGLLVL
+524 FAIALL
-530 GLVMGQMMLVI
+530 GLVMGQMIMVYLGAVV
-541 ASAII
+541 
-546 IVVAMV
+546 IVVSIV
-552 MLVMG
+552 MMVMG
-557 PEGPMGLAHMPFYVS
+557 PEGAMGLAHVPSYVS
-572 NLISYLRLL
+572 NLISYLRIL

-591 FAANQLAFYVVM
+591 YAANQLAFYVIM
-603 PMLSSGATD
+603 PMLSGGAKD
-612 SAEFTIPAIIAGL
+612 SSEFTIPAIIVGVL
-625 VVLFA
+625 VLLV

-660 SNHGGGVE
+660 SAHGGGVE

>member
-13 AGSKSVISPVVE
+13 AGSKNVISPVVE

-55 EYSED
+55 EYSGVS
-60 LIKLRSV
+60 IKLRSV
-67 TRYLDLNKKFPDKA
+67 TRYLDLKNKAPDKI

-100 DVTATYERIAA
+100 DVTATYERIVV

-123 KALTPLA
+123 RSLTPLA
-130 VLPLPLESYYGY
+130 VLPLPLEAYYGY

-152 ATPVDADV
+152 VTPVDADV

-168 IYSGSA
+168 IYSAAA
-174 KNATFVAI
+174 KNATFVAV
-182 FVPAEK
+182 FVPQK
-188 ASEVSSVLS
+188 GSEVSSVLS

-202 EISVPRLEGN
+202 ETSVPRLEGN

-228 GEKVPLQ
+228 GEKAPLK

-258 QTHKTEA
+258 QTRKTEA
-265 PLRFAETANAF
+265 PLRFAETDNAF

-288 RLKSELESAAGGK
+288 RLKSELESAAGGR

-307 ADNEADELAEK
+307 ADKEADELVEK

-333 PYELVTKMFAIPEY
+333 PYELVTRLFAIPEY
-347 KEFDPSLL
+347 KEFDPV
-355 IFVFFPIMFGMILGD
+355 IADICILPDHVRHDLG
-370 IGYGVM
+370 GYR
-376 AFLTMVLLKKKFKTP
+376 L
-391 GWQQLI
+391 WR
-397 NVVQISSVWAVIFG
+397 NVASRSDNAQEEVQNS
-411 IFFGE
+411 
-416 IFGPLGLWGKVM
+416 
-428 GHLHEHELEAVKAA
+428 
-442 GLYFGEGVFGSLGR
+442 
-456 IGFWPG
+456 
-462 IDIFPLDRLAS
+462 RLAAAHKHRYDCQRMVHHLR
-473 NAVLLLIGTSV
+473 NLL
-484 IIGIIHCSVGS
+484 
-495 ILGIKTELAYGEKKH
+495 
-510 AYFEKLPVMLIQVF
+510 
-524 FGLLVL
+524 
-530 GLVMGQMMLVI
+530 
-541 ASAII
+541 
-546 IVVAMV
+546 
-552 MLVMG
+552 
-557 PEGPMGLAHMPFYVS
+557 
-572 NLISYLRLL
+572 R
-581 AIGLASVGLA
+581 
-591 FAANQLAFYVVM
+591 
-603 PMLSSGATD
+603 
-612 SAEFTIPAIIAGL
+612 
-625 VVLFA
+625 
-630 VHFINFLLGILSPFM
+630 
-645 HPLRLHYVEMFTKFY
+645 
-660 SNHGGGVE
+660 
-668 YSPFGHVRRFLKA
+668 

>member
-13 AGSKSVISPVVE
+13 AGSKDVITPVVE
-25 KLHELRLL
+25 KLHELHLL
-33 HIVNYNGSQPQFEM
+33 HIVNYNGSEPSFEL

-67 TRYLDLNKKFPDKA
+67 TRYLDLKNKAPDKT
-81 YPESQVLSEMDNL
+81 YPESQILSEMDNL

-100 DVTATYERIAA
+100 DITATFERITV

-117 SKQDQI
+117 TKRDQI
-123 KALTPLA
+123 RSLTPLA
-130 VLPLPLESYYGY
+130 VLPLPLEAYYGY

-152 ATPVDADV
+152 ATPVEADV
-160 ARVSPVNE
+160 AKVSPANE
-168 IYSGSA
+168 VYSGTA
-174 KNATFVAI
+174 KNATFVAV
-182 FVPAEK
+182 FVPVEK

-202 EISVPRLEGN
+202 ETSVPRLEGS

-218 TLEGGIKSLE
+218 ALEGGVKSLE
-228 GEKVPLQ
+228 GEKAPLQ

-258 QTHKTEA
+258 QTRKTEA

-282 PADQFS
+282 PSDQFS

-301 LEVSLI
+301 LEVQLI
-307 ADNEADELAEK
+307 SDKEAEDLVEK
-318 GEDIPTQMDN
+318 GEDIPTKMDN

-333 PYELVTKMFAIPEY
+333 PYELVTRLFAIPEY

-370 IGYGVM
+370 VGYGVM
-376 AFLTMVLLKKKFKTP
+376 SLLVLIMLKKKFRTP

-397 NVVQISSVWAVIFG
+397 NIVMIASVWSIIFG

-416 IFGPLGLWGKVM
+416 IFGPLGLWGRIM
-428 GHLHEHELEAVKAA
+428 GHLPEHEIEMLKET

-456 IGFWPG
+456 LGPL
-462 IDIFPLDRLAS
+462 DIFPLDRLAT
-473 NAVLLLIGTSV
+473 NAVLLLIGTS
-484 IIGIIHCSVGS
+484 IFIGVIHCSVGS
-495 ILGIKTELAYGEKKH
+495 ILGIKTELNYGEKKH
-510 AYFEKLPVMLIQVF
+510 AYFERLPVMLFQVF
-524 FGLLVL
+524 FSVALL
-530 GLVMGQMMLVI
+530 GLVMGQSLLTYLGILVVVVSIVMMVI
-541 ASAII
+541 
-546 IVVAMV
+546 
-552 MLVMG
+552 G
-557 PEGPMGLAHMPFYVS
+557 PEGPMGLAHVPSYVS

-591 FAANQLAFYVVM
+591 YAANQLAFYVIM
-603 PMLSSGATD
+603 PMLSGGATN
-612 SAEFTIPAIIAGL
+612 SAEFTIPAIIVGIMIL
-625 VVLFA
+625 VV

-660 SNHGGGVE
+660 SAHGGGVE

>member
-13 AGSKSVISPVVE
+13 AGSKNVISPVVE

-33 HIVNYNGSQPQFEM
+33 HIVNYNGSEPQFEM
-47 GKPIGKAK
+47 GKSIGKAK

-67 TRYLDLNKKFPDKA
+67 TRYLDMKNKAPDKT

-100 DVTATYERIAA
+100 DVTATYERIVA

-130 VLPLPLESYYGY
+130 VLPLPLEAYYGY
-142 DSLATFVGTA
+142 DSLATFVGKAT
-152 ATPVDADV
+152 TPVDADV

-168 IYSGSA
+168 IYTGSA
-174 KNATFVAI
+174 KNATFVAV

-202 EISVPRLEGN
+202 ETSVPRLEGN

-228 GEKVPLQ
+228 GEKAPLQ

-258 QTHKTEA
+258 QAQKTEV

-307 ADNEADELAEK
+307 ADKEADELVEK
-318 GEDIPTQMDN
+318 GEDIPSQMDN
-328 PSLVK
+328 PSVVK
-333 PYELVTKMFAIPEY
+333 PYELVTRLFAIPEY

-355 IFVFFPIMFGMILGD
+355 IFIFFPIMFGMILGD
-370 IGYGVM
+370 VGYGVM
-376 AFLTMVLLKKKFKTP
+376 TMLILIMLKKKFRTP

-397 NVVQISSVWAVIFG
+397 NIVMIASVWSIIFG
-411 IFFGE
+411 IFYGE
-416 IFGPLGLWGKVM
+416 IFGPLGLWNYMM
-428 GHLHEHELEAVKAA
+428 GMLSHHDMAVLQEQ
-442 GLYFGEGVFGSLGR
+442 GLFFGEGLYGSLGR
-456 IGFWPG
+456 LGPLG
-462 IDIFPLDRLAS
+462 IFPLYRLAT
-473 NAVLLLIGTSV
+473 NAVLLLIGVSLF
-484 IIGIIHCSVGS
+484 IGVVHCSVGS
-495 ILGIKTELAYGEKKH
+495 ILGIKTELNYGEKRH
-510 AYFEKLPVMLIQVF
+510 AYFERLPVMLFQVF
-524 FGLLVL
+524 FSIALL
-530 GLVMGQMMLVI
+530 GLVMGQSMLTYLGV
-541 ASAII
+541 
-546 IVVAMV
+546 IVVVASIV
-552 MLVMG
+552 MMVMG
-557 PEGPMGLAHMPFYVS
+557 PEGAMGLAHVPSYVS

-591 FAANQLAFYVVM
+591 YAANQLAFYVIM
-603 PMLSSGATD
+603 PMLSGGVTNS
-612 SAEFTIPAIIAGL
+612 SEFTWPAIIIGIIIL
-625 VVLFA
+625 VA
-630 VHFINFLLGILSPFM
+630 VHFINVLLGILSPFM

-660 SNHGGGVE
+660 SAHGGGVE

>member
-1 MLRPVK
+1 M
-7 MSRVVV
+7 
-13 AGSKSVISPVVE
+13 AGSKDVISPVVE

-33 HIVNYNGSQPQFEM
+33 HIVNYNGNQPEFEL

-60 LIKLRSV
+60 LIKLRSA
-67 TRYLDLNKKFPDKA
+67 TRYLDIKNKAPDKT

-100 DVTATYERIAA
+100 EVTATFERITA
-111 IDAEVK
+111 IEAEVK
-117 SKQDQI
+117 SKQDQV
-123 KALTPLA
+123 KALTPLS
-130 VLPLPLESYYGY
+130 VLPLPLDAYYGY

-168 IYSGSA
+168 VFTGTA
-174 KNATFVAI
+174 KNATLVAI
-182 FVPAEK
+182 FVPADK
-188 ASEVSSVLS
+188 AGEVSAVLS

-202 EISVPRLEGN
+202 ETSVPKLEGN

-218 TLEGGIKSLE
+218 TLEGSIKSLE
-228 GEKVPLQ
+228 GEMAPLQ

-258 QTHKTEA
+258 QTRKTEA

-282 PADQFS
+282 PSDQFA
-288 RLKSELESAAGGK
+288 RLKSELESAAGGR
-301 LEVSLI
+301 LEVQLI
-307 ADNEADELAEK
+307 ADKEADDLVEK
-318 GEDIPTQMDN
+318 GEDVPTQMDN
-328 PSLVK
+328 PSLAR
-333 PYELVTKMFAIPEY
+333 PYELVTRLFAIPEY

-370 IGYGVM
+370 VGYGVM
-376 AFLTMVLLKKKFKTP
+376 TLLVLIMLKKRFRTE

-397 NVVQISSVWAVIFG
+397 NIVMIGSVWSIIFG
-411 IFFGE
+411 VFYGE
-416 IFGPLGLWGKVM
+416 IFGPLGLWGRVM
-428 GHLHEHELEAVKAA
+428 GQLPEAELEHLKSV
-442 GLYFGEGVFGSLGR
+442 GLYFGEGVYGSLGR
-456 IGFWPG
+456 LGPLG
-462 IDIFPLDRLAS
+462 IFPMDRLAS
-473 NAVLLLIGTSV
+473 NAVLLLIGTS
-484 IIGIIHCSVGS
+484 IFIGVIHCSVGS
-495 ILGIKTELAYGEKKH
+495 ILGILTELNYGEKKH
-510 AYFEKLPVMLIQVF
+510 AYFERLPVMLFQVF
-524 FGLLVL
+524 FAIALL
-530 GLVMGQMMLVI
+530 GLVMGQMIMVYLGAVV
-541 ASAII
+541 
-546 IVVAMV
+546 IVVSIV
-552 MLVMG
+552 MMVMG
-557 PEGPMGLAHMPFYVS
+557 PEGAMGLAHVPSYVS
-572 NLISYLRLL
+572 NLISYLRIL

-591 FAANQLAFYVVM
+591 YAANQLAFYVIM
-603 PMLSSGATD
+603 PMLSGGAKD
-612 SAEFTIPAIIAGL
+612 SSEFTIPAIIVGVL
-625 VVLFA
+625 VLLV

-660 SNHGGGVE
+660 SAHGGGVE